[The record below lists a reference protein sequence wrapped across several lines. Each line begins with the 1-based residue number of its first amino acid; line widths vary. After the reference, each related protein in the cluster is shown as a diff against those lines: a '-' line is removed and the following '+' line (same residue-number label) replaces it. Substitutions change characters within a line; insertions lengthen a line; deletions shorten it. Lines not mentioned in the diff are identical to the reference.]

1 MADKKQKQRIE
12 ALLELFKS
20 VSYLSDVDMSC
31 WGGDLRSDIFD
42 AFAPFL
48 RCLPMEVFPEFI
60 KAALSIQN
68 EYLRSMALKVTI
80 RKRSQVLEFT
90 GVTPHFRI
98 ITKYLPLTCQQSSYP
113 KSWTQWTQWKQ
124 CRGIRTEPRSS
135 KELSPTCQRSSYPKP
150 WTQRWHCPRCMYVG
164 NEPRSSELLSI
175 ACQQSSYPRP

>member
-68 EYLRSMALKVTI
+68 EYLRSKALKVLAPHLSAEFLP
-80 RKRSQVLEFT
+80 KVLDAVDAVEA
-90 GVTPHFRI
+90 VQR
-98 ITKYLPLTCQQSSYP
+98 
-113 KSWTQWTQWKQ
+113 
-124 CRGIRTEPRSS
+124 RGIRTEPRSS